1 MPDSHSPT
9 GLLLPELSRRDV
21 IRLLT
26 GAVALP
32 VLSSSALAMLH
43 GVHEQ
48 MPATAAATRK
58 TLSAHQDATVTSIA
72 EWIIPQTDS
81 PGAKA
86 VRVNEFIDLLLT
98 EWYAPEERDAF
109 LKALDDADTQC
120 QATLG
125 AKFLDLTAT
134 QQRLMLTLWDDQLT
148 EAREATTPFT
158 GENRYHP
165 KPVETNF
172 FRAMKH
178 LTLVG
183 YFTSEAGA
191 SLLHYEVVPTKHGA
205 CVLIEPA
212 ASSAPAEAAK

>member
-1 MPDSHSPT
+1 MPDSRPLEAAQSS
-9 GLLLPELSRRDV
+9 PELSRRDV

-32 VLSSSALAMLH
+32 ILSSNALAMLH
-43 GVHEQ
+43 SVHEQ
-48 MPATAAATRK
+48 MPATADATRK

-109 LKALDDADTQC
+109 LKALDNADAQC
-120 QATLG
+120 QTTFG
-125 AKFLDLTAT
+125 AKFLDCTPT
-134 QQRLMLTLWDDQLT
+134 QQKLMLTSWDDQLT
-148 EAREATTPFT
+148 EMREAITPFV
-158 GENRYHP
+158 GENRYRP

-178 LTLVG
+178 LTLIG
-183 YFTSEAGA
+183 FFTSEAGA
-191 SLLHYEVVPTKHGA
+191 ALTHYEVVPTKHGA

-212 ASSAPAEAAK
+212 PAASAEAAK